1 MGDARKSAVRDMRA
15 ADFRSRYYSGVRPY
29 GNSISTGRWHLWE
42 RQEDMNSVSRKN
54 SPTEFGEAAKRS
66 KDRLI
71 TRDVAL
77 VMLATFFF
85 MTSNMVVNP
94 VIAGYGESMGAS
106 GALMGVI
113 AGAMSFVSLFCRP
126 IAGNLSDLVSKRLL
140 VAVGTAL
147 YIVAGVMYCCAR
159 STGMLIA
166 ARMVNG
172 LGFACG
178 TVCLATWVSLLLPI
192 RHMGAGMG
200 LYGIVN
206 ALAIAVGPALGIR
219 LQAAFGYR
227 WTFVASLTLNIC
239 AFVTVLL
246 VRNGGRPARKADA
259 MRSQEDLSPAV
270 HDSPTPHKPG
280 HRLKLR
286 DLVEPRAIPLAAV
299 FMMFAIPYFANQSF
313 LVDYISARHL
323 HVSSDLFFVFYA
335 VALLLLRLSLRDLFD
350 SKGFRFWLGVCSLM
364 MLVML
369 ASLTFMTNDWH
380 LLAAGIAMA
389 ASYGLMSSVT
399 QAQAVVVAGR
409 ARSGLANSTY
419 YMGIDLGM
427 TLGPVLA
434 GVLYGHLPI
443 AWFYPMFM
451 LTMPAAWLIYLL
463 FRDIIHSKH
472 A

>member
-1 MGDARKSAVRDMRA
+1 MSVASA
-15 ADFRSRYYSGVRPY
+15 SQSGVTANRPD
-29 GNSISTGRWHLWE
+29 GPAEPR
-42 RQEDMNSVSRKN
+42 
-54 SPTEFGEAAKRS
+54 

-85 MTSNMVVNP
+85 MTSNMVITP
-94 VIAGYGESMGAS
+94 VIAGYGESMGAT

-140 VAVGTAL
+140 VAAGTVL
-147 YIVAGVMYCCAR
+147 YIVAGVMYCLAD
-159 STGMLIA
+159 STGMLVV

-219 LQAAFGYR
+219 LQAAVGYQ
-227 WTFVASLTLNIC
+227 WTFIASLTLNVC

-246 VRNGGRPARKADA
+246 VKNGGRPARKTVAA
-259 MRSQEDLSPAV
+259 EQSLR
-270 HDSPTPHKPG
+270 
-280 HRLKLR
+280 HRLRLR
-286 DLVEPRAIPLAAV
+286 NLVEPRAIPLAAV
-299 FMMFAIPYFANQSF
+299 FMMLAIPYFANQSF

-323 HVSSDLFFVFYA
+323 RISSDLFFVFYA
-335 VALLLLRLSLRDLFD
+335 AALLALRLTLRDLFD
-350 SKGFRFWLGVCSLM
+350 SKGFRFWLVVCSFA
-364 MLVML
+364 ML
-369 ASLTFMTNDWH
+369 ASLAFLTFMTNDWY
-380 LLAAGIAMA
+380 LLGAGIAMA

-399 QAQAVVVAGR
+399 QAQAVVIAGR
-409 ARSGLANSTY
+409 ERSGLANGTY

-427 TLGPVLA
+427 ALGPVLA

-443 AWFYPMFM
+443 AWFYPLFM
-451 LTMPAAWLIYLL
+451 LALPVSWLIYLSFHRL
-463 FRDIIHSKH
+463 IHPSNE
-472 A
+472 

>member
-1 MGDARKSAVRDMRA
+1 MVDHTGGVSATTELDAE
-15 ADFRSRYYSGVRPY
+15 PE
-29 GNSISTGRWHLWE
+29 NP
-42 RQEDMNSVSRKN
+42 
-54 SPTEFGEAAKRS
+54 PTRNR
-66 KDRLI
+66 DRLI

-94 VIAGYGESMGAS
+94 IIAGYGESMGATGS
-106 GALMGVI
+106 LMGVI

-147 YIVAGVMYCCAR
+147 YIVAGVMYCAAQ

-219 LQAAFGYR
+219 LQTAVGYR
-227 WTFVASLTLNIC
+227 WTFVASLTLNAC

-246 VRNGGRPARKADA
+246 VRNGGKPARKTVTMQTAGG
-259 MRSQEDLSPAV
+259 SPAS
-270 HDSPTPHKPG
+270 DSSRESQSDRSASHMLR
-280 HRLKLR
+280 HRLRLR
-286 DLVEPRAIPLAAV
+286 NLVEPKVIPLAAV

-313 LVDYISARHL
+313 LVDYIFARHL

-335 VALLLLRLSLRDLFD
+335 VALLLLRLTLRNLFD
-350 SKGFRFWLGVCSLM
+350 SKGFRFWLTVCSLS
-364 MLVML
+364 ML
-369 ASLTFMTNDWH
+369 AMLSSLTFMTNSWYL
-380 LLAAGIAMA
+380 LLAGVTMA

-399 QAQAVVVAGR
+399 QAQAVVIAGR

-434 GVLYGHLPI
+434 GVFYGHLPI

-451 LTMPAAWLIYLL
+451 LSMPMAWLIYLS
-463 FRDIIHSKH
+463 FRRVIHSKN

>member
-1 MGDARKSAVRDMRA
+1 MSVASASQSDVTA
-15 ADFRSRYYSGVRPY
+15 NRPD
-29 GNSISTGRWHLWE
+29 G
-42 RQEDMNSVSRKN
+42 
-54 SPTEFGEAAKRS
+54 PAKPR

-94 VIAGYGESMGAS
+94 IIAGYGESMGATGS
-106 GALMGVI
+106 LMGVI
-113 AGAMSFVSLFCRP
+113 AGAMSFVSLFCRL

-147 YIVAGVMYCCAR
+147 YIVAGVMYCAAQ

-219 LQAAFGYR
+219 LQTAVGYR
-227 WTFVASLTLNIC
+227 WTFVASLTLNAC

-246 VRNGGRPARKADA
+246 VKNGGKPARKTVTMQTAGG
-259 MRSQEDLSPAV
+259 SPAS
-270 HDSPTPHKPG
+270 DSSRESQSDRSASHMLR
-280 HRLKLR
+280 HRLRLR
-286 DLVEPRAIPLAAV
+286 NLVEPKVIPLAAV

-313 LVDYISARHL
+313 LVDYIFARHL

-335 VALLLLRLSLRDLFD
+335 VALLLLRLTLRNLFD
-350 SKGFRFWLGVCSLM
+350 SKGFRFWLTVCSLS
-364 MLVML
+364 ML
-369 ASLTFMTNDWH
+369 AMLSSLTFMTNSWY
-380 LLAAGIAMA
+380 LLVAGVTMA
-389 ASYGLMSSVT
+389 ASYGLMSFVT
-399 QAQAVVVAGR
+399 QAQAVVIAGR

-434 GVLYGHLPI
+434 GVFYGHLPI

-451 LTMPAAWLIYLL
+451 LSMPMAWLIYLS
-463 FRDIIHSKH
+463 FRRVIHSKN

>member
-1 MGDARKSAVRDMRA
+1 
-15 ADFRSRYYSGVRPY
+15 
-29 GNSISTGRWHLWE
+29 
-42 RQEDMNSVSRKN
+42 
-54 SPTEFGEAAKRS
+54 
-66 KDRLI
+66 
-71 TRDVAL
+71 
-77 VMLATFFF
+77 
-85 MTSNMVVNP
+85 
-94 VIAGYGESMGAS
+94 GYGESMGATGS
-106 GALMGVI
+106 LMGVI

-147 YIVAGVMYCCAR
+147 YIVAGVMYCAAQ

-219 LQAAFGYR
+219 LQTAVGYR
-227 WTFVASLTLNIC
+227 WTFVASLTLNAC

-246 VRNGGRPARKADA
+246 VRNGGKPARKTVTMQTAGG
-259 MRSQEDLSPAV
+259 SPAS
-270 HDSPTPHKPG
+270 DSSRESQSDRSASHMLR
-280 HRLKLR
+280 HRLRLR
-286 DLVEPRAIPLAAV
+286 NLVEPKVIPLAAV

-313 LVDYISARHL
+313 LVDYIFARHL
-323 HVSSDLFFVFYA
+323 YVSSDLFFVFYA
-335 VALLLLRLSLRDLFD
+335 VALLLLRLTLRNLFD
-350 SKGFRFWLGVCSLM
+350 SKSFRFWLTVCSLS
-364 MLVML
+364 ML
-369 ASLTFMTNDWH
+369 AMLSSLTFMTNSWY
-380 LLAAGIAMA
+380 LLVAGVTMA

-399 QAQAVVVAGR
+399 QAQAVVIAGR

-427 TLGPVLA
+427 TLGPMLA
-434 GVLYGHLPI
+434 GVFYGHLPI

-451 LTMPAAWLIYLL
+451 LSMPMAWLIYLS
-463 FRDIIHSKH
+463 FRRVIHSKN

>member
-1 MGDARKSAVRDMRA
+1 MSVASASQSDVTA
-15 ADFRSRYYSGVRPY
+15 NRPD
-29 GNSISTGRWHLWE
+29 E
-42 RQEDMNSVSRKN
+42 
-54 SPTEFGEAAKRS
+54 PAKPR

-85 MTSNMVVNP
+85 MTSNMVITP
-94 VIAGYGESMGAS
+94 VIAGYGESMGAT

-140 VAVGTAL
+140 VAAGTVL
-147 YIVAGVMYCCAR
+147 YIVAGVMYCLAD
-159 STGMLIA
+159 STGMLVV

-219 LQAAFGYR
+219 LQAAVGYQ
-227 WTFVASLTLNIC
+227 WTFIASLTLNVC

-246 VRNGGRPARKADA
+246 VKNGGRPARKTVAA
-259 MRSQEDLSPAV
+259 EQSLR
-270 HDSPTPHKPG
+270 
-280 HRLKLR
+280 HRLRLR
-286 DLVEPRAIPLAAV
+286 NLVEPRAIPLAAV

-323 HVSSDLFFVFYA
+323 RISSDLFFVFYA
-335 VALLLLRLSLRDLFD
+335 AALLVLRLTLRDLFD
-350 SKGFRFWLGVCSLM
+350 SKGFRFWLVVCSFA
-364 MLVML
+364 ML
-369 ASLTFMTNDWH
+369 ASLAFLTFMTNDWY
-380 LLAAGIAMA
+380 LLGAGIAMA

-399 QAQAVVVAGR
+399 QAQAVVIAGR
-409 ARSGLANSTY
+409 AQW
-419 YMGIDLGM
+419 LGQRH
-427 TLGPVLA
+427 
-434 GVLYGHLPI
+434 VLYGHRLGYGVGAGAGWSSLWAPADRMVLSPVHAGAAGVLADLPVLPPSHPSV
-443 AWFYPMFM
+443 AQVTDRHRSW
-451 LTMPAAWLIYLL
+451 
-463 FRDIIHSKH
+463 
-472 A
+472 

>member
-1 MGDARKSAVRDMRA
+1 MSVASA
-15 ADFRSRYYSGVRPY
+15 SQSGVTANRPDEPAEP
-29 GNSISTGRWHLWE
+29 R
-42 RQEDMNSVSRKN
+42 
-54 SPTEFGEAAKRS
+54 

-85 MTSNMVVNP
+85 MTSNMVITP
-94 VIAGYGESMGAS
+94 VIAGYGESMGAT

-140 VAVGTAL
+140 VAAGTVL
-147 YIVAGVMYCCAR
+147 YIVAGVMYCLAD
-159 STGMLIA
+159 STGMLVA

-219 LQAAFGYR
+219 LQAAVGYQ
-227 WTFVASLTLNIC
+227 WT
-239 AFVTVLL
+239 
-246 VRNGGRPARKADA
+246 
-259 MRSQEDLSPAV
+259 
-270 HDSPTPHKPG
+270 
-280 HRLKLR
+280 
-286 DLVEPRAIPLAAV
+286 

-323 HVSSDLFFVFYA
+323 RISSDLFFVFYA
-335 VALLLLRLSLRDLFD
+335 AALLVLRLTLRDLFD
-350 SKGFRFWLGVCSLM
+350 SKGFRFWLVVCSFA
-364 MLVML
+364 ML
-369 ASLTFMTNDWH
+369 ASLAFLTFMTNDWY
-380 LLAAGIAMA
+380 LLGAGIAMA

-399 QAQAVVVAGR
+399 QAQAVVIAGR
-409 ARSGLANSTY
+409 ERSGLANGTY

-427 TLGPVLA
+427 ALGPVLA

-443 AWFYPMFM
+443 AWFYPLFM
-451 LTMPAAWLIYLL
+451 LALPVSWLIYLSFHRL
-463 FRDIIHSKH
+463 IHPSHK
-472 A
+472 

>member
-1 MGDARKSAVRDMRA
+1 MVDHTGCVSATTELDA
-15 ADFRSRYYSGVRPY
+15 GPE
-29 GNSISTGRWHLWE
+29 NP
-42 RQEDMNSVSRKN
+42 
-54 SPTEFGEAAKRS
+54 PTRNR
-66 KDRLI
+66 DRLI

-94 VIAGYGESMGAS
+94 IIAGYGESMGATGS
-106 GALMGVI
+106 LMGVI

-147 YIVAGVMYCCAR
+147 YIVAGVMYCAAQ

-219 LQAAFGYR
+219 LQTAVGYR
-227 WTFVASLTLNIC
+227 WTFVASLTLNAC

-246 VRNGGRPARKADA
+246 VRNGGKPARKTVTMQTAGG
-259 MRSQEDLSPAV
+259 SPAS
-270 HDSPTPHKPG
+270 DSSRESQSDRSASHMLR
-280 HRLKLR
+280 HRLRLR
-286 DLVEPRAIPLAAV
+286 NLVEPKVIPLAAV

-313 LVDYISARHL
+313 LVDYIFARHL

-335 VALLLLRLSLRDLFD
+335 VALLLLRLTLRNLFD
-350 SKGFRFWLGVCSLM
+350 SKSFRFWLTVCSLS
-364 MLVML
+364 ML
-369 ASLTFMTNDWH
+369 AMLSSLTFMTNSWY
-380 LLAAGIAMA
+380 LLVAGVTMA

-399 QAQAVVVAGR
+399 QAQAVVIAGR

-427 TLGPVLA
+427 TLGPMLA
-434 GVLYGHLPI
+434 GVFYGHLPI

-451 LTMPAAWLIYLL
+451 LSMPMAWLIYLS
-463 FRDIIHSKH
+463 FRRVIHSKN

>member
-1 MGDARKSAVRDMRA
+1 MTGHKDDASATTELDA
-15 ADFRSRYYSGVRPY
+15 G
-29 GNSISTGRWHLWE
+29 T
-42 RQEDMNSVSRKN
+42 KN
-54 SPTEFGEAAKRS
+54 HPARN

-94 VIAGYGESMGAS
+94 IIAGYGESMGAT

-147 YIVAGVMYCCAR
+147 YIVAGVMYCAAR

-219 LQAAFGYR
+219 LQTAVGYR

-246 VRNGGRPARKADA
+246 VRNGGKPARKTAA
-259 MRSQEDLSPAV
+259 RSASRAV
-270 HDSPTPHKPG
+270 P
-280 HRLKLR
+280 HRLLLR
-286 DLVEPRAIPLAAV
+286 NMVEPKVIPLAAV

-313 LVDYISARHL
+313 LVDYISVRHL
-323 HVSSDLFFVFYA
+323 HVSSDLFFIFYA
-335 VALLLLRLSLRDLFD
+335 VALLLLRLTLRDLFD
-350 SKGFRFWLGVCSLM
+350 SKGFRFWLVVCSLS
-364 MLVML
+364 MLAML
-369 ASLTFMTNDWH
+369 ASLTFMTNGWY
-380 LLAAGIAMA
+380 LLVAGITMA

-399 QAQAVVVAGR
+399 QAQAVVIAGR

-434 GVLYGHLPI
+434 GVFYGHLPI

-451 LTMPAAWLIYLL
+451 LAMPVAWLIYVS
-463 FRDIIHSKH
+463 FRNIIYSNSTRK
-472 A
+472 

>member
-1 MGDARKSAVRDMRA
+1 MVDHTGGVSATTELDA
-15 ADFRSRYYSGVRPY
+15 GPE
-29 GNSISTGRWHLWE
+29 NP
-42 RQEDMNSVSRKN
+42 
-54 SPTEFGEAAKRS
+54 PTWNR
-66 KDRLI
+66 DRLI

-94 VIAGYGESMGAS
+94 IIAGYGESMGATGS
-106 GALMGVI
+106 LMGVI

-147 YIVAGVMYCCAR
+147 YIVAGVMYCAAQ

-219 LQAAFGYR
+219 LQTAVGYR
-227 WTFVASLTLNIC
+227 WTFVASLTLNAC

-246 VRNGGRPARKADA
+246 VRNGGKPARKTVTMQTAGG
-259 MRSQEDLSPAV
+259 SPAS
-270 HDSPTPHKPG
+270 DSSRESQSDRSASHMLR
-280 HRLKLR
+280 HRLRLR
-286 DLVEPRAIPLAAV
+286 NLVEPKVIPLAAV

-313 LVDYISARHL
+313 LVDYIFARHL

-335 VALLLLRLSLRDLFD
+335 VALLLLRLTLRNLFD
-350 SKGFRFWLGVCSLM
+350 SKSFRFWLTVCSLS
-364 MLVML
+364 ML
-369 ASLTFMTNDWH
+369 AMLSSLTPATNSWY
-380 LLAAGIAMA
+380 LLVAGVTMA

-399 QAQAVVVAGR
+399 QAQAVVIAGR

-427 TLGPVLA
+427 TLGPMLA
-434 GVLYGHLPI
+434 GVFYGHLPI

-451 LTMPAAWLIYLL
+451 LSMPMAWLIYLS
-463 FRDIIHSKH
+463 FRRVIHSKN